1 MTDPEEYYLE
11 ESPLTTKRS
20 ISFPPPIIRSGVGT
34 TSSSTYSNI
43 FSGKKKLKGPLRV
56 FRLCILGILLP
67 CIIAVCILYL
77 RYRVYVEQLYPLA
90 VSDMRMLD
98 NRMSTTW
105 CQRQRV
111 KVNNSTKFNAFLLPK
126 TPSLS
131 SNSKPVSMVRHLVLE
146 DDTKEYWGFYL
157 LRGSTVTIST
167 CARWPGASLIVIR
180 GHKHLHECAYIGD
193 NSSEELDE
201 LIEAIEEG
209 AYTNT
214 PDKMKR
220 HREEVEFHHPDHKNG
235 TSTDEHKLKR
245 LLDTSDIT
253 DSVMLK
259 KILEQLYEK
268 ASRQEGKSLNGNRKK
283 EEENRW
289 AQKKVMEEHMH
300 VHRNSTI
307 AKGEKVNITSQNVVN
322 VEMLEEESK
331 RQQGQT
337 LLNKQ
342 NIVQKNN
349 NVQDSE
355 ELVKQVISQ
364 LAHLGDR
371 GQKILTKVQ
380 DQMKLSQQQH
390 QQQEQQ
396 HKLHEMKHN
405 GLTAADTMGGRKYTK
420 PAVKFDDNIDRE
432 ARRRR
437 RRDIVIQT
445 AVELLSDTEDENN
458 GGEEDFIAEADGIA
472 DHHAIINETTLNDM
486 SNSEFWSSFSSSE
499 EALLNCAGLILNLPL
514 TPHRQCSADLTEDQ
528 VEAAYLANTITYKVP
543 VNGYYFFVFN
553 SENEIQPNY
562 IRVRFNIEKTVY
574 NVTQT
579 VSECA
584 NSTAPCALNLQFFS
598 NEVVVMELPVQED
611 QDLWNNEFVVV
622 SECEP
627 RTTLYIILVISVPVL
642 VILFAF
648 Q

>member
-11 ESPLTTKRS
+11 ECPLTVQRS
-20 ISFPPPIIRSGVGT
+20 ISISPPPIRSGGGT
-34 TSSSTYSNI
+34 TSSSTYSYI

-56 FRLCILGILLP
+56 IRLCMLGILLP
-67 CIIAVCILYL
+67 CMLAVCVLYL

-98 NRMSTTW
+98 NRVSTTW

-111 KVNNSTKFNAFLLPK
+111 KVNNSTKFNAYLLPK
-126 TPSLS
+126 APTLS
-131 SNSKPVSMVRHLVLE
+131 TNSKPVSMVRHLVLE

-167 CARWPGASLIVIR
+167 CVRWPGASLIVIR

-201 LIEAIEEG
+201 LMEAIEEG

-235 TSTDEHKLKR
+235 TNTDEHKLKR
-245 LLDTSDIT
+245 MLDTSDIT

-268 ASRQEGKSLNGNRKK
+268 ASRQEGRALHDNKK
-283 EEENRW
+283 IEDRW
-289 AQKKVMEEHMH
+289 AQKKAMEDHMH

-322 VEMLEEESK
+322 LEVKMLEDEAR
-331 RQQGQT
+331 RQQEQAI
-337 LLNKQ
+337 LKKQ
-342 NIVQKNN
+342 EMSNN
-349 NVQDSE
+349 AQDSE

-364 LAHLGDR
+364 LQHLGER

-380 DQMKLSQQQH
+380 EQMKVSQQHH
-390 QQQEQQ
+390 QQLDQQ
-396 HKLHEMKHN
+396 HKQHEVTHN
-405 GLTAADTMGGRKYTK
+405 GLTAADTLGGRKYAK
-420 PAVKFDDNIDRE
+420 PAVKYDENIDRE

-458 GGEEDFIAEADGIA
+458 GGEEDFLAEADGIA
-472 DHHAIINETTLNDM
+472 DHHAVIDETTLNDM

-514 TPHRQCSADLTEDQ
+514 TPHRQCAAELTEDQ

-579 VSECA
+579 VSQCA

-627 RTTLYIILVISVPVL
+627 RTSLYVALVISVPVL
-642 VILFAF
+642 VIVFAF